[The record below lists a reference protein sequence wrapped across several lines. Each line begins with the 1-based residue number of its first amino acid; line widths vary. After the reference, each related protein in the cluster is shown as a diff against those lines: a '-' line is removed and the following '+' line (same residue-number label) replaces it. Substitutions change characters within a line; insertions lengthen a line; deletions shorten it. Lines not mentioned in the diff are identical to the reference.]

1 MITVT
6 KMCCLLEWIKTSRLG
21 KWQRCT
27 ATPFWW
33 GNSCTAFILTF
44 PFPSVMEIIMEIYN
58 GNPLQPTSSTVNPC
72 SLAAS
77 VQKQPLAL
85 TAFSSS
91 PLCVSVVLHHHL
103 LLLLHHH
110 HLHSFHPVRVYG
122 KEVLSKS
129 GLLYNDSFFCPS
141 VHKHRIKQQGT

>member
-1 MITVT
+1 MNKDLKTW
-6 KMCCLLEWIKTSRLG
+6 KM
-21 KWQRCT
+21 T
-27 ATPFWW
+27 AMHCDPILVRKFLHCFHPDLSISLCN
-33 GNSCTAFILTF
+33 GN
-44 PFPSVMEIIMEIYN
+44 YN

-91 PLCVSVVLHHHL
+91 PLCVSVVLLHHHL

-122 KEVLSKS
+122 NEVLSKS